1 MKYDI
6 AVYVLRAQPLHLGH
20 IEVINS
26 ALKIADKVILI
37 LGSAHAPQSLR
48 NPFSFQIRKEL
59 IEGCFD
65 ITTRDRLNI
74 VGVDD
79 SAYNF
84 ESWLL
89 DVKKKV
95 NTLKSDKVVLV
106 GSYKDDTSY
115 YLSYFPEWES
125 IARPIKD
132 GSIDATTIRNAFYEG
147 TPQKVRHMLHKNV
160 YDHMLAYF
168 RREDAD
174 FGILFEEYDF
184 VKKYKKA
191 WSNTP
196 FPSVFVTTDA
206 IVFCMGYVLLVER
219 KFNPGKGKY
228 ALPGGFIKQEE
239 NLLDSCIRELHEE
252 TRLGC
257 DVRQLK
263 GSVKEV
269 KVFDHPRRDPRG
281 RIITHG
287 HFFRIDINKLPVIR
301 GGDDASKAFWFP
313 LQNLQENEGNFY
325 SDHCQIIKYFIA
337 RGN

>member
-1 MKYDI
+1 MKYN
-6 AVYVLRAQPLHLGH
+6 RAIFIGRFQPLHNGH

-26 ALKIADKVILI
+26 ALKIADKITIVI
-37 LGSAHAPQSLR
+37 GSAHAPQSLR
-48 NPFSFQIRKEL
+48 NPFSFQIRKAF
-59 IEGCFD
+59 IEDCYPNC
-65 ITTRDRLNI
+65 IDRINI
-74 VGVDD
+74 VGIDD

-95 NTLKSDKVVLV
+95 NTLKSDNVILV
-106 GSYKDDTSY
+106 GNYKDDTSY

-125 IARPIKD
+125 IARPIKN
-132 GSIDATTIRNAFYEG
+132 GSIDATTVRNAFYDQG
-147 TPQKVRHMLHKNV
+147 TPSKVRSLVPESVYEFMLKNLKRNDEM
-160 YDHMLAYF
+160 Y
-168 RREDAD
+168 
-174 FGILFEEYDF
+174 GKLFEEYDF

-191 WSNTP
+191 WENTP

-219 KFNPGKGKY
+219 KFNPGKGKF

-239 NLLDSCIRELHEE
+239 NLLDSCIRELNEE
-252 TRLGC
+252 TKIGC
-257 DVRQLK
+257 DIRQLK
-263 GSVKEV
+263 GSIKEI

-287 HFFRIDINKLPVIR
+287 HFFRIDIRKLPVINA
-301 GGDDASKAFWFP
+301 GDDASKAFWFP
-313 LQNLQENEGNFY
+313 LQDLQKYEENFY
-325 SDHCQIIKYFIA
+325 SDHAQIVKYFIN